1 MGRQK
6 SPSSPRPQYT
16 VVLILDGLYH
26 NTLHV
31 YDLTVVSWGAEDGDG
46 FKSGCQATD
55 CSSRLRFNT
64 DSTHTVWQ
72 QNLDN
77 LQSCL
82 QLVTKPGDLL
92 NLPPCLR
99 RPKQDFKAKIYFPN
113 QVGFVP
119 IPNQTISTELWQVK
133 IEAEFK
139 ETFFTSL
146 TFAKMDIADIHWWL
160 VWLVWLV

>member
-6 SPSSPRPQYT
+6 SPSPPRSQYT
-16 VVLILDGLYH
+16 VVLILGGLYH
-26 NTLHV
+26 NTLNV
-31 YDLTVVSWGAEDGDG
+31 YDLTVVSWGAEDGGG

-55 CSSRLRFNT
+55 RSSRLRFNT
-64 DSTHTVWQ
+64 YSTHTVWQ

-82 QLVTKPGDLL
+82 QLVTEPGDLL

-99 RPKQDFKAKIYFPN
+99 RPKQVFKAKTYFPN

-119 IPNQTISTELWQVK
+119 IPNQTIKTELWRVK
-133 IEAEFK
+133 IENR
-139 ETFFTSL
+139 T
-146 TFAKMDIADIHWWL
+146 
-160 VWLVWLV
+160 